1 MCLKEGTKNFSIGI
15 RVEADGTGKNR
26 KTILEVLQASQWWVM
41 VAWTRELQEKWSE
54 AVKFWMHLQAE
65 VECHTAARPTKLT
78 GPSKVLSASLSLWFT
93 FFINWRVWF
102 LEPQG
107 NWSRQTKANPSLIL
121 ETQFKEHAF
130 RIKMSQ
136 QLQRKS
142 DSAQPKVPPSPGN
155 LTSQCDAC
163 LLCQRQSH
171 LYQYL
176 IWHEYCTLPMF
187 YTIWRGLS

>member
-1 MCLKEGTKNFSIGI
+1 MGNGGLDKGVTGEVVWGSQILDAFAGRSGVSHCCPAYKAHRPLQSPFSIP
-15 RVEADGTGKNR
+15 VS
-26 KTILEVLQASQWWVM
+26 VVY
-41 VAWTRELQEKWSE
+41 
-54 AVKFWMHLQAE
+54 
-65 VECHTAARPTKLT
+65 
-78 GPSKVLSASLSLWFT
+78 
-93 FFINWRVWF
+93 NWRVWF

-107 NWSRQTKANPSLIL
+107 NWSRLTKANPSLIL

-130 RIKMSQ
+130 QIKMSQ